1 MLDARGSNIT
11 KLPILMLVS
20 CQEKEKEIGRRERRK
35 GKEYL
40 VYWQGLRMEFNT
52 KINILSIIEVVTTVP

>member
-11 KLPILMLVS
+11 KLPKLMLVS
-20 CQEKEKEIGRRERRK
+20 CQGKEKEIGRRERRK

-40 VYWQGLRMEFNT
+40 V
-52 KINILSIIEVVTTVP
+52 